1 MRPALMPSAVV
12 VYLWFLAAA
21 ALALNACA
29 LIGSQLLY
37 WLQTGQWLPLPVDIL
52 FIPRLDG
59 APWPLALVPE
69 FPDEK
74 IVRYVSQESPAR
86 WVGLQKIVSW
96 LAMHVPLSVAAYALS
111 FVAFCILSAV
121 SDAKERNARL
131 PLSHGRK
138 LR

>member
-86 WVGLQKIVSW
+86 WVAKDRVMVGDARSPIGRCVRPLICGILHIVGG
-96 LAMHVPLSVAAYALS
+96 V
-111 FVAFCILSAV
+111 
-121 SDAKERNARL
+121 R
-131 PLSHGRK
+131 
-138 LR
+138 